1 MSGSR
6 YRTTFNPATG
16 EHIQYTVTGRESD
29 GAVVRYRWVSD
40 PGGRIVDHT
49 HPSCAEI
56 FTILD
61 GEATMTVAGER
72 IVLGPGQSAV
82 VPAGVVHSEANLSGE
97 IVRGVVEL
105 NPASQTAELHDAL
118 AGISSDLPHT
128 PTGAPKSPLQ
138 LGATFWAFRD
148 DIRATSPPIWL
159 QNIMLPILA
168 GAARVA
174 GVRPMRPEWSSRLA
188 DDAPD
193 APTLFDEHDYAD
205 LLQKVGYTRGLTDPQ
220 PLRKTSE
227 LPEWSLTRR
236 VSDHSGNSGR

>member
-1 MSGSR
+1 MTSR

-16 EHIQYTVTGRESD
+16 EHIQYTVTGRESA
-29 GAVVRYRWVSD
+29 GSVVRYRWVSD

-49 HPSCAEI
+49 HPSCTEV

-61 GEATMTVAGER
+61 GQASFVVAGEQ

-105 NPASQTAELHDAL
+105 TPASQTAELHDAL
-118 AGISSDLPHT
+118 AGISTDLPHT
-128 PTGAPKSPLQ
+128 PTGAPKNPLQ

-159 QNIMLPILA
+159 QNIMLPVLA
-168 GAARVA
+168 GVARIA
-174 GVRPMRPEWSSRLA
+174 GVAAMRPEWSSRLP

-193 APTLFDEHDYAD
+193 APLLFDEGEYAD
-205 LLQKVGYTRGLTDPQ
+205 LLRAAGYSTGLTDPH
-220 PLRKTSE
+220 PRN
-227 LPEWSLTRR
+227 
-236 VSDHSGNSGR
+236 V